1 MNDKVVFWYGC
12 NVLRHGDII
21 HSALEVL
28 RAAGIDPTPVGGPG
42 YCCGSPKDA
51 NLRAAEGMAVRTV
64 EKFNAMPQEQLVTWC
79 PSCHRHMGSFMT
91 QYQEANFSTGHITQ
105 ILHARR
111 SQLAERMSHR
121 VERRVVLHQ
130 HFGFHEV
137 DVNPLVQDLL
147 SLVPGIEVVP
157 TVQASPGHMCSAL
170 APVAEAMKDN
180 TRRVCEAAREAQ
192 AQDVVTIFH
201 SCQRLLCGL
210 EATEPFRV
218 VNYITVLAQALGFE
232 YVDEFKQWKNAA
244 SPEAV
249 EALVGAERIE
259 RIGRARFEQV
269 LPDILRKPVR

>member
-1 MNDKVVFWYGC
+1 MSDQVVFWYGC

-21 HSALEVL
+21 HSAIEVL
-28 RAAGIDPTPVGGPG
+28 RAAGLEPTPVGGPG
-42 YCCGSPKDA
+42 YCCGSPKDG
-51 NLRAAEGMAVRTV
+51 NLRAAEGMGVRTV

-91 QYQEANFSTGHITQ
+91 QYQEANFSTAHITQ

-111 SQLAERMSHR
+111 SQLIERMTRR
-121 VERRVVLHQ
+121 VERRVVVHQ
-130 HFGFHEV
+130 HFGFREV
-137 DVNPLVQDLL
+137 DVNPLVHDLL
-147 SLVPGIEVVP
+147 GIVPGIEVVP
-157 TVQASPGHMCSAL
+157 SAYASPGHMCSAL
-170 APVAEAMKDN
+170 TSVPEAMKDN

-218 VNYITVLAQALGFE
+218 VNYITVLAQALGYE
-232 YVDEFKQWKNAA
+232 HVDEFKQWKNAG

-249 EALVGAERIE
+249 EALVGTQRIE
-259 RIGRARFEQV
+259 RIGRGRFEQV

>member
-1 MNDKVVFWYGC
+1 MSESVVFWYGC

-21 HSALEVL
+21 HSAIEVL
-28 RAAGIDPTPVGGPG
+28 RAAGIEPTPVGGPG

-51 NLRAAEGMAVRTV
+51 NLKAAEGIAVRTV
-64 EKFNAMPQEQLVTWC
+64 EKFNAMPQQQLVTWC

-91 QYQEANFSTGHITQ
+91 QYQEANFSTSHITQ
-105 ILHARR
+105 MLHARR
-111 SQLAERMSHR
+111 DRLAERMVRH
-121 VERRVVLHQ
+121 VPRRVVLHK
-130 HFGFHEV
+130 HSGFREV
-137 DVNPLVQDLL
+137 DVNPLVEDLL
-147 SLVPGIEVVP
+147 RIVPGIEVVP
-157 TVQASPGHMCSAL
+157 VAHVAPSYMCSQL
-170 APVAEAMKDN
+170 MPVAEAMKEN
-180 TRRVCEAAREAQ
+180 TRRVCEVVHEAK

-218 VNYITVLAQALGFE
+218 VNYINVLAYGLGHDYE
-232 YVDEFKQWKNAA
+232 DEFKQWKNAG

-259 RIGRARFEQV
+259 RIGRERFEQV

>member
-1 MNDKVVFWYGC
+1 MNDQVVFWYGC

-64 EKFNAMPQEQLVTWC
+64 EKFNSMAREQVVTWC

-91 QYQEANFSTGHITQ
+91 QYQEANFSTAHITQ

-111 SQLAERMSHR
+111 DRLAERMTRR

-130 HFGFHEV
+130 HSGFHEV

-147 SLVPGIEVVP
+147 RIVPGIELVA
-157 TVQASPGHMCSAL
+157 TGHASPGHMCSAL
-170 APVAEAMKDN
+170 APVPEALKDN

-192 AQDVVTIFH
+192 AQDVITVFH
-201 SCQRLLCGL
+201 SCQRLRCGL
-210 EATEPFRV
+210 EGTEPFRV
-218 VNYITVLAQALGFE
+218 VNYITVLAQALGYEHADE
-232 YVDEFKQWKNAA
+232 YKQWKNAGSA
-244 SPEAV
+244 EAV
-249 EALVGAERIE
+249 EALVGTERIE

-269 LPDILRKPVR
+269 LPDILRKPLR